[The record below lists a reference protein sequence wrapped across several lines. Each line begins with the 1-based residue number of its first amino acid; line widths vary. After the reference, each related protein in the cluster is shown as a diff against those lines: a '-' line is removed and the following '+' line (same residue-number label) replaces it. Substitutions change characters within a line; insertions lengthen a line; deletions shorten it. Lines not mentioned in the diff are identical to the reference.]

1 MFQATNGID
10 ATTVQD
16 FGTAL
21 LLGALLGIEREKR
34 NMREGFGIAGLRS
47 FVLLALLG
55 AAGGHM
61 GEALAMPWILPA
73 VVVVVGV
80 VVAAGYVAGVRQRPD
95 QIGLTTEL
103 AAVAACLLG
112 AMATTG
118 FRDLAIGLGVGMAAL
133 LAYKQ
138 PLHQL
143 VGQLGWEDV
152 LVGMRLLLATFI
164 VLPLLP
170 DRAIDPWGAINPYKL
185 WLLVLLISGLSLV
198 GYVATRWL
206 GPGRGIAITALSGGL
221 VSSTA
226 VTLAMAKQSRDADAH
241 PEPLAG
247 GIALAWAVMFARVVV
262 LAAVVAPAS
271 FVLLAP
277 AFLAMAAVCGLAS
290 LWLLRGAAVPTTAGA
305 LLPVK
310 NPFSLLA
317 ACKFAA
323 LFAGVQLLL
332 KLGQQHLPQ
341 SGIHA
346 VAALAGLTDVDAITV
361 AMAERAKAVPAD
373 LGMAVVAIAVASAS
387 NTLVKAGMA
396 VGMGRGLARSVLPVT
411 AACLLVGGVVL
422 WATA

>member
-1 MFQATNGID
+1 MFQATTGID

-61 GEALAMPWILPA
+61 GAALAMPWILPA

-80 VVAAGYVAGVRQRPD
+80 VVAVGYVAGVRQRPE
-95 QIGLTTEL
+95 QVGLTTEL

-185 WLLVLLISGLSLV
+185 WLLVLLISGMSLV
-198 GYVATRWL
+198 GYIATRWL
-206 GPGRGIAITALSGGL
+206 GPGRGIAVTAASGGL

-226 VTLAMAKQSRDADAH
+226 VTLAFAKQSRD
-241 PEPLAG
+241 EPQRARALAG
-247 GIALAWAVMFARVVV
+247 GVLLAWAVMFVRVAAI
-262 LAAVVAPAS
+262 AAVVQPP
-271 FVLLAP
+271 LA
-277 AFLAMAAVCGLAS
+277 LALAVPCAATTAVCAGAAAVAMRSHAGGGADGLP
-290 LWLLRGAAVPTTAGA
+290 AVPMQ
-305 LLPVK
+305 

-317 ACKFAA
+317 ASKFAA
-323 LFAGVQLLL
+323 LFAVVQLLL

-341 SGIHA
+341 SGVYA

-361 AMAERAKAVPAD
+361 SMAERVRAAPAD
-373 LGMAVVAIAVASAS
+373 VGVAATAILVACLANTVVKTGMAI
-387 NTLVKAGMA
+387 
-396 VGMGRGLARSVLPVT
+396 GMGRGLARTVVVGAV
-411 AACLLVGGVVL
+411 AAVAAGAATLLL
-422 WATA
+422 